1 MSNAKEFLSWY
12 LPKLLIT
19 IVMVAAGMG
28 FLALMYNWFGVW
40 GVVGGFAAIIA
51 ASVITYN
58 ISNTKDKEV
67 CQKQHQNQ

>member
-1 MSNAKEFLSWY
+1 MSNAKDFLSWY

-28 FLALMYNWFGVW
+28 FLALMFNWLGVW

-51 ASVITYN
+51 ASIIAYN
-58 ISNTKDKEV
+58 VSNKKDQQN
-67 CQKQHQNQ
+67 CSKQRK